1 MRLHLLAVVA
11 LLTLTMCASP
21 SIIDPSVVTIE
32 GAVSVRGNEP
42 FTALMLE
49 TDQQNVYV
57 LSFEGDLRA
66 ELQREAPGLFRV
78 TGTLYQDDW
87 NGKPYAFIRV
97 RSWEN
102 LSR

>member
-1 MRLHLLAVVA
+1 MRLHVLAVVA
-11 LLTLTMCASP
+11 LLTLTMCTSP
-21 SIIDPSVVTIE
+21 SLIDPSVVTVE
-32 GAVSVRGNEP
+32 GSVSVRGHEP
-42 FTALMLE
+42 FTAMMLE

-57 LSFEGDLRA
+57 LSFEGEGRR
-66 ELQREAPGLFRV
+66 EMQNEAPGLFRV

-87 NGKPYAFIRV
+87 NGRPYAYIRV